1 MKEGSSAPDTQGNN
15 PRKTPTETNL
25 KRKYVHELKTGN
37 ANNHLYY
44 TPVFL
49 YNRDNRNW
57 S

>member
-44 TPVFL
+44 TPAFL